1 MSDDGQQL
9 SSGPNVCGLHL
20 SGSVGWLRHPISTE
34 DTMARLA
41 LKYNTSIGL
50 ICRANRMHGQDVLQ
64 TRRHIWVPLPSPD
77 QCQIF
82 PRQMQVGREQQQALF
97 SPTSATGSYP
107 LRYRSSPECSPNL
120 NYLAKDSDTLLIS

>member
-1 MSDDGQQL
+1 MSDDEQQL

-20 SGSVGWLRHPISTE
+20 SGSVGWLRHSISTE

-50 ICRANRMHGQDVLQ
+50 IYRANRMHGQDVLQ
-64 TRRHIWVPLPSPD
+64 TRRHIWVPLPSPA

-97 SPTSATGSYP
+97 SPGSYP
-107 LRYRSSPECSPNL
+107 LRYRSSPESSPNL